1 MEISTLVMASQWIGC
16 AFGILGS
23 LALARGATV
32 TRVFVFF
39 LVSNLFWIC
48 FAVLAEAP
56 GLLVMQVAFTATS
69 VYGLYRSMGIPWLRK
84 RFARLHVEPPSHIQQ
99 AGK

>member
-1 MEISTLVMASQWIGC
+1 MEISTMVMASQWIGC

-56 GLLVMQVAFTATS
+56 GLLVMQVAYMATS
-69 VYGLYRSMGIPWLRK
+69 VYGLYRSMGVPWVKK
-84 RFARLHVEPPSHIQQ
+84 RFARMQVDSPSHVQQ

>member
-1 MEISTLVMASQWIGC
+1 MEISTLVMASQWMGC

-39 LVSNLFWIC
+39 LASNLFWIC
-48 FAVLAEAP
+48 FAVLADAP

-69 VYGLYRSMGIPWLRK
+69 IYGLYRSVAVPWLNR
-84 RFARLHVEPPSHIQQ
+84 RFRRVHVDPKSHIQQ